1 VEELTEVSA
10 IGPIIFDAIKDLMTV
25 GQH

>member
-1 VEELTEVSA
+1 VEELKEVSA